1 MKFVRELIRTTDR
14 VLLSFVEALL
24 RDAGIEP
31 VMVDTNM
38 SVLEGSIGILPQ
50 RLLVA
55 ENSYNAACRVLKEAD
70 LGNWVKDRD

>member
-1 MKFVRELIRTTDR
+1 
-14 VLLSFVEALL
+14 
-24 RDAGIEP
+24 
-31 VMVDTNM
+31 MVDTNM
-38 SVLEGSIGILPQ
+38 SVLEGSIGIFPQ